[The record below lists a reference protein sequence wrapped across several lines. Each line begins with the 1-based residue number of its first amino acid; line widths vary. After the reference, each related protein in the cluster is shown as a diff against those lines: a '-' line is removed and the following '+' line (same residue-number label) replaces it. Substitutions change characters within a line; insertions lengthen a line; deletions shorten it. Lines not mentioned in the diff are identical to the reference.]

1 MGTKIDEW
9 AIDVLYW
16 QRGEAP
22 MNYKEAYYYLFNE
35 VSDLIEKL
43 KEIHAASEEIC
54 IAQSKLDAFEKA
66 QTQRKE

>member
-1 MGTKIDEW
+1 
-9 AIDVLYW
+9 
-16 QRGEAP
+16 

-43 KEIHAASEEIC
+43 KEIQAASEEIC
-54 IAQSKLDAFEKA
+54 IAQSNLDAFEKA

>member
-9 AIDVLYW
+9 EIAALYW
-16 QRGEAP
+16 QRGGAQR
-22 MNYKEAYYYLFNE
+22 NYTEAYYYLFNE

-43 KEIHAASEEIC
+43 KEIQAASEEIC
-54 IAQSKLDAFEKA
+54 IAQSKLDALEKA